1 MEKQMT
7 ISKKNREEIIAEL
20 GNVLEENTDALVDD
34 YLLDTNGL
42 WDSLAFIRI
51 LTIIHKLYGDLLSP
65 DKFSFCTTIKE
76 LFNVIEKELGGV
88 KQN

>member
-1 MEKQMT
+1 MT